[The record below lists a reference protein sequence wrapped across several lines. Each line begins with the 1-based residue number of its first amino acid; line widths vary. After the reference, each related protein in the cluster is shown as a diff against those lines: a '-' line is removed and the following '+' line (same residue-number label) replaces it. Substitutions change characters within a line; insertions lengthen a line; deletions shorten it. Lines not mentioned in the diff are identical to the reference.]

1 MIEMAFKW
9 YDDAVPYIER
19 LQLLTD
25 KVLEIKRRDAY
36 DDTRVFGIREFSVD
50 NLTPLYEGY
59 DDFIIKHVEY
69 VRQYIAN
76 SFDIFASDVPGIGTA
91 MGAAAEVSRT
101 REQKVQFIES
111 QFKRKSQVPLIDM
124 VAVAMTSNVC
134 EFKWTMPGNT
144 IDWSWIV
151 GTMFWSKFIPLECMN
166 ILDINVMWNI
176 VVSSLVGVRL
186 GDDTDDIVTILV
198 KYVDYLPNSMVLFM
212 QDIFRPRDILPTTI
226 DPNVSIVGDSGY
238 LRSLYSANRPDASD
252 VYLQIQDIFS
262 DMYTERS
269 KINRTSKTQIQKAS
283 IAISTYVGS
292 QLLNM
297 DAFIER
303 SELVYN
309 TYNSTMLS
317 INRDVLANVSQ
328 IKQVDFNPSLAFNTL
343 VYAIPNTLPVI
354 RDLTVTYAALQARN
368 MVVSI
373 WRSVWVLIKQAVNRI
388 DANVSTSDMIR
399 MLLDLC
405 GSLSPTLKSLFEKY
419 SKKAG
424 AVSQRLLAFLE
435 GGIDPYVD
443 EIVRVSY
450 NVVNSNP
457 ERFGLYIGDIL
468 LAKPLVVKNQNGRFK
483 SFRRYVHSDVE
494 DVSKAIWDRLKIYND
509 GAFNEWSNDYGD
521 YDYIVIKDYPCNYK
535 WLISTASKPTLNRLM
550 LEDKDGE
557 SRWPM
562 PEMISANGFPSVTV
576 IEEHVDI
583 SKNNIRFRH
592 RGNYDD
598 RFHIYPL
605 RRVELF
611 DESAQL
617 SEVIGLIG
625 TVEHIVLE
633 EYKLVG
639 EQVEISKILPL
650 AYIGR

>member
-1 MIEMAFKW
+1 
-9 YDDAVPYIER
+9 
-19 LQLLTD
+19 
-25 KVLEIKRRDAY
+25 
-36 DDTRVFGIREFSVD
+36 
-50 NLTPLYEGY
+50 
-59 DDFIIKHVEY
+59 
-69 VRQYIAN
+69 
-76 SFDIFASDVPGIGTA
+76 
-91 MGAAAEVSRT
+91 
-101 REQKVQFIES
+101 
-111 QFKRKSQVPLIDM
+111 
-124 VAVAMTSNVC
+124 
-134 EFKWTMPGNT
+134 MPGNT